1 MKFFQ
6 IEVNIQRARDTG
18 MAMVLILLLLE
29 IFIETGYF
37 YKIAIPVLVINMTV
51 PQVFYP
57 IAYLWF
63 GLAQLLG
70 TVVSKILLFIIFAV
84 IVLPVALIRRMMG
97 KDSLMIKNWKKGTGS
112 VFKTRDHLFQA
123 ADIDK
128 PY

>member
-6 IEVNIQRARDTG
+6 IEVNIQKARDTG
-18 MAMVLILLLLE
+18 MAIVLILLLLE

-70 TVVSKILLFIIFAV
+70 TVVSKVLLFIIFAV
-84 IVLPVALIRRMMG
+84 IVLPVAIIRKMMG
-97 KDSLMIKNWKKGTGS
+97 KDSLMIKKWKKGTES

>member
-1 MKFFQ
+1 MKWLQ
-6 IEVNIQRARDTG
+6 VEVNIQRARDTG

-29 IFIETGYF
+29 IFLKTGYF

-70 TVVSKILLFIIFAV
+70 TLVSKVLLFVVFAV
-84 IVLPVALIRRMMG
+84 IVLPVALIRKAMG
-97 KDSLMIKNWKKGTGS
+97 KDSLMIKSWKKSSGS
-112 VFKTRDHLFQA
+112 VFKTRDHLFQP